1 MSTIQDIKVK
11 YGVQQADAAGDT
23 AKSLYK
29 EYQNLRKRKDMA
41 LKRCQQDIQKIKS
54 SVGLKQDNY
63 RLWMDID
70 GIASN
75 MGDPAKKK
83 QLLQLKKLLAEEHE
97 FLTLW

>member
-1 MSTIQDIKVK
+1 MDLGEIKKK
-11 YGVQQADAAGDT
+11 YGVPQADAAGDT

-29 EYQNLRKRKDMA
+29 EYQSLRKRKDIA
-41 LKRCQQDIQKIKS
+41 LKKCQQDIQKIKS

-75 MGDPAKKK
+75 ISDRAKKK
-83 QLLQLKKLLAEEHE
+83 QLLQLKKLLSEEHE